1 MVEDDLSVAEL
12 IRMQLEAAGHYVET
26 AADGAS
32 GLAHA
37 LSSPP
42 ELILADVRM
51 PNLDG
56 FGMLEAL
63 RARERTAAI
72 PLVFLSALDDR
83 ESLRRGMSLGAD
95 DFLYKPVST
104 TDLLDTVAQ
113 RLRRAAS
120 IRAGALGQAI
130 PALPALRALGPVLA
144 QSSQSADSDTRNE
157 RIGEYRIER
166 LLARGS
172 MSMVYLA
179 RHETSGEQH
188 VLKVLPLGSG
198 RADALARFEQEYAL
212 AVKIRHRHVARIY
225 AQGRTDM
232 LAYIAMEHLA
242 GGSLRERI
250 EAGRVPPRECLSFLW
265 QAALGLAA
273 IHEHGIVH
281 RDLKPENLM
290 LRQDGALVVTDF
302 GIAKQ
307 LGTSPT
313 HTVHGEVF
321 GTPHYMSPEQARDE
335 AIDARSDLYSL
346 GVVLFELLTGERP
359 FSGAHGAAVIYQHL
373 HIDPPRLPIEL
384 SRFQP
389 LLDRLLAKSADD
401 RFPSTIPLLRAIRAI
416 EFHPA
421 LTRLDSAA

>member
-37 LSSPP
+37 LTSPP
-42 ELILADVRM
+42 DLILADVRM

-63 RARERTAAI
+63 RVRERTAAI

-95 DFLYKPVST
+95 DFLFKPVST
-104 TDLLDTVAQ
+104 TDLLDTVTQ
-113 RLRRAAS
+113 RLRRAAT
-120 IRAGALGQAI
+120 IRADGSGEL
-130 PALPALRALGPVLA
+130 LRALRAPHDSYA
-144 QSSQSADSDTRNE
+144 RASAADPNARSE
-157 RIGEYRIER
+157 RIGAYRIER

-179 RHETSGEQH
+179 RHEATGEEH
-188 VLKVLPLGSG
+188 VLKVLPVSSA
-198 RADALARFEQEYAL
+198 RPDVMARFEQEYAL
-212 AVKIRHRHVARIY
+212 AAKIRHRHVARIH
-225 AQGRTDM
+225 AQGRTEM
-232 LAYIAMEHLA
+232 LAYIAMEHLS

-250 EAGRVPPRECLSFLW
+250 DAGPISSRECLSFLW
-265 QAALGLAA
+265 QATLGLAA

-307 LGTSPT
+307 LGASPT

-346 GVVLFELLTGERP
+346 GVVLYEMLTGERP
-359 FSGAHGAAVIYQHL
+359 FNGAQGAAVIYQHL
-373 HIDPPRLPIEL
+373 HIDPPKLPIAR

-389 LLDRLLAKSADD
+389 LLDRLLAKDVAD

-416 EFHPA
+416 ELHPGLA
-421 LTRLDSAA
+421 HLDSAA

>member
-26 AADGAS
+26 ATDGAS

-72 PLVFLSALDDR
+72 PLVFLSSLDDR
-83 ESLRRGMSLGAD
+83 ESLRRGMLLGAD
-95 DFLYKPVST
+95 DFLFKPVST
-104 TDLLDTVAQ
+104 GDLLDTVAQ
-113 RLRRAAS
+113 RLRRAAA
-120 IRAGALGQAI
+120 IRAGVVSQPLD
-130 PALPALRALGPVLA
+130 ALPAPEGSLTPLRAGD
-144 QSSQSADSDTRNE
+144 SSVDRNARSE

-166 LLARGS
+166 LLARGP

-179 RHETSGEQH
+179 RHQTTGEEH
-188 VLKVLPLGSG
+188 VLKVLPVSSS
-198 RADALARFEQEYAL
+198 RPDALARFEQEYAL
-212 AVKIRHRHVARIY
+212 AAKIRHRHVARIH
-225 AQGRTDM
+225 AQGRTEM
-232 LAYIAMEHLA
+232 LAYIAMEYLA
-242 GGSLRERI
+242 GGSLRDRI
-250 EAGRVPPRECLSFLW
+250 DTGPLVPRECLSFLW
-265 QAALGLAA
+265 QATLGLAA

-307 LGTSPT
+307 LGATPT

-335 AIDARSDLYSL
+335 TIDARSDLYSL
-346 GVVLFELLTGERP
+346 GVVLYEMLTGERP
-359 FSGAHGAAVIYQHL
+359 FNGAHGAAVIYQHL
-373 HIDPPRLPIEL
+373 HIAPPPLPVAM

-389 LLDRLLAKSADD
+389 LLDRLLAKNAAD
-401 RFPSTIPLLRAIRAI
+401 RYPSTIPLLRAIRAI
-416 EFHPA
+416 EFHPGLA
-421 LTRLDSAA
+421 RVDTAA